1 LIENQLEEDI
11 HLEYK
16 REIIKNNKIA
26 KIFSAMANSDGG
38 FVFFG
43 IEEEDN
49 KPSGLNPID
58 IAKIREK
65 LDMIARTGITPPLY
79 IRLHPID
86 VQVKEQKGQVFMVY
100 IPKKY
105 PLLHF
110 AKKDHRFYKR
120 SESNSIPME
129 GHEIREA
136 YRIYNEREHE
146 SNTIIEATEQQFF
159 DKIDPHDID
168 IRILVKPDEFGSKF
182 FELEQ
187 NLFKFLTENIP
198 YIPKHRY
205 LPLFFHNMR
214 GMSNNIGPDYYFFKP
229 DDPHLTTAMFKTNG
243 IVLLDIHFDILRE
256 PNIVISKRKGQISE
270 ESLDILLIS
279 HCIVTLLEY
288 LEIFYHKINYWG
300 EISIILK
307 ISNIKCWRYQG
318 RDFADQEFQPIILH
332 HSVNNLAS
340 EKLTILKK
348 LMSPLLNG
356 FGVRENDK
364 DYLFHMSI

>member
-1 LIENQLEEDI
+1 MIENQLEEDI
-11 HLEYK
+11 QLEYK
-16 REIIKNNKIA
+16 KEIIKNNKIA
-26 KIFSAMANSDGG
+26 KVFSAMANSDGG

-49 KPSGLNPID
+49 KPSCLNPINV
-58 IAKIREK
+58 AKTREK
-65 LDMIARTGITPPLY
+65 LDMISRTGITPPLY

-86 VQVKEQKGQVFMVY
+86 VQVDEQKGQVFMVY

-105 PLLHF
+105 PILHF
-110 AKKDHRFYKR
+110 AKQNHRFYKR

-136 YRIYNEREHE
+136 YRIYNKREIE

-159 DKIDPHDID
+159 AKFDPHDID

-182 FELEQ
+182 FELEES
-187 NLFKFLTENIP
+187 FYDFLTENIP
-198 YIPKHRY
+198 YIYNQRFLH
-205 LPLFFHNMR
+205 LFFPNMR

-243 IVLLDIHFDILRE
+243 IVLFDIHFDIIRE
-256 PNIVISKRKGQISE
+256 SNIKFSIGKGQVSE

-279 HCIVTLLEY
+279 QCIGTLLEY

-300 EISIILK
+300 EISITLK
-307 ISNIKCWRYQG
+307 ISNIKYWRHRRIG
-318 RDFADQEFQPIILH
+318 FADQEFQPIIIH

-348 LMSPLLNG
+348 LISPLLNG
-356 FGVRENDK
+356 FGVSENNK
-364 DYLFHMSI
+364 NYLFRMSI